1 MVYLVGCFDRNLE
14 LRVPSPRASPCPR
27 AMAGIFF
34 SSFYW
39 LAVYFFLSELLQY
52 LLYTYKALVHC
63 SFDVAWH
70 YHGRTLIRGFCCFRF
85 CKANVLI
92 SVKCFMENLKVQIL
106 WCFSFYLLVWES
118 RSCWSYMW
126 LPCYFFNVVV
136 TRFDSCYLF
145 VLNKAF
151 LFHHKLVVNWFDS
164 YLCIGPWKEWQRL
177 AIW

>member
-34 SSFYW
+34 SSFFW

-52 LLYTYKALVHC
+52 LSYTYKALVHC

-70 YHGRTLIRGFCCFRF
+70 YHGRTSIRGFCCFRF

-92 SVKCFMENLKVQIL
+92 SVKCFYGKLERFKFFDFFLFPFGLGEQIL
-106 WCFSFYLLVWES
+106 LVLYVTSMLLFQCSSYQIRFLLSFCS
-118 RSCWSYMW
+118 
-126 LPCYFFNVVV
+126 
-136 TRFDSCYLF
+136 
-145 VLNKAF
+145 
-151 LFHHKLVVNWFDS
+151 
-164 YLCIGPWKEWQRL
+164 
-177 AIW
+177 